1 MVLTFH
7 NEGYFNVVVSMILET
22 WTDGWLNDAVDVGVV
37 LVTVVAM
44 VVDDDDVVVD
54 GVGGDGV
61 VDAVVVEVVDEVPVL
76 VAVVVGVPLLQ
87 KQVN

>member
-22 WTDGWLNDAVDVGVV
+22 WTEGWLNAVGVGVV

-44 VVDDDDVVVD
+44 LVDDDDVVVD
-54 GVGGDGV
+54 GAGGDGV
-61 VDAVVVEVVDEVPVL
+61 VDAVDEVPVL

>member
-54 GVGGDGV
+54 GAGGDGGV
-61 VDAVVVEVVDEVPVL
+61 NAVVVEVVDEVPVL

>member
-54 GVGGDGV
+54 GAGGDGV

-76 VAVVVGVPLLQ
+76 VTVVVGVPLLQ

>member
-22 WTDGWLNDAVDVGVV
+22 RTDGWLNAVGVGVV

-54 GVGGDGV
+54 GAGGDGV

-76 VAVVVGVPLLQ
+76 VTVVVGVPLLQ

>member
-22 WTDGWLNDAVDVGVV
+22 WTDGWLNDAVGVGVV

-54 GVGGDGV
+54 GAGGDGV